1 MTTPVSPQLLTKPF
15 ELGSYLAKDVLRDGK
30 EAHVRSVHQ
39 GDQRVLSEVI
49 RNLSPHSRYFRY
61 LSTKDEPTNTDLTNF
76 IETSIPRHV
85 ALIAYTLEDREET
98 WLGVGEFF
106 DSECS
111 DSAELA
117 FAVKEEHQGQGVATM
132 LLRHL
137 AAIGRLAGLK
147 HFEAFVHPQNTKM
160 LSVFR
165 KCGLPAH
172 LLDDQILVRVILD
185 L

>member
-1 MTTPVSPQLLTKPF
+1 MTTPVTTPVLMPPF
-15 ELGSYLAKDVLRDGK
+15 EPGSYFARDILRDGE
-30 EAHVRSVHQ
+30 EAYVRAVHQ

-49 RNLSPHSRYFRY
+49 RSLSPDSRYFRY
-61 LSTKDEPTNTDLTNF
+61 LSTKHEPTNSDLSNF
-76 IETSIPRHV
+76 IETSVPRHV
-85 ALIAYTLEDREET
+85 ALVGFTLQDREEK

-117 FAVKEEHQGQGVATM
+117 FAVKEAHQGRGVASM

-137 AAIGRLAGLK
+137 AEIGRLAGLRS
-147 HFEAFVHPQNTKM
+147 FEAFVHPHNTRM

-172 LLDDQILVRVILD
+172 FFDDQILVRVILD

>member
-1 MTTPVSPQLLTKPF
+1 MTTPVSTLLMQPF
-15 ELGSYLAKDVLRDGK
+15 ELGSYCAIDMLRDGD

-39 GDQRVLSEVI
+39 GDQGILSEII

-61 LSTKDEPTNTDLTNF
+61 LSAKDEPTNIDLTNF
-76 IETSIPRHV
+76 IETSVPRHV
-85 ALIAYTLEDREET
+85 ALIAYTLQNHEEK

-106 DSECS
+106 DRECT

-117 FAVKEEHQGQGVATM
+117 FAVKEAHQERGVATM

-137 AAIGRLAGLK
+137 TAIGRLAGLK

-160 LSVFR
+160 LSVFQ

-172 LLDDQILVRVILD
+172 FFDDQILVRVILD